1 MDMKGVEQP
10 LLKIMKPVVQYGGHD
25 ELISQH
31 TKLITAFTS
40 LYK

>member
-1 MDMKGVEQP
+1 M
-10 LLKIMKPVVQYGGHD
+10 LKIMKPVVQYGGQD
-25 ELISQH
+25 ELIIQH